1 MYTTIFKLA
10 WPFLEKRLA
19 QQAADYLQARRDKRL
34 NVQLDSDSETD
45 PCEGMIVPPARTF
58 WPRDILLTAIGLL
71 VGSGIGF
78 AISQFMAREE

>member
-1 MYTTIFKLA
+1 MYITILKLA

-19 QQAADYLQARRDKRL
+19 QQAADYLHARRERRL
-34 NVQLDSDSETD
+34 KGDLDPDSEPD
-45 PCEGMIVPPARTF
+45 PCEGLIEPPARSF

-78 AISQFMAREE
+78 AISQLMTKEE